1 MFGGVIFAITGPRV
15 SGGRDRPGSDQGGSR
30 QKRPKG
36 SGGSFTSRMEDRF
49 RRRFD
54 E

>member
-1 MFGGVIFAITGPRV
+1 MFGGVVYAITGPRV
-15 SGGRDRPGSDQGGSR
+15 AGGKDRSGSEPGGPR
-30 QKRPKG
+30 QKKSKG
-36 SGGSFTSRMEDRF
+36 SGGSFTNRMEDRF